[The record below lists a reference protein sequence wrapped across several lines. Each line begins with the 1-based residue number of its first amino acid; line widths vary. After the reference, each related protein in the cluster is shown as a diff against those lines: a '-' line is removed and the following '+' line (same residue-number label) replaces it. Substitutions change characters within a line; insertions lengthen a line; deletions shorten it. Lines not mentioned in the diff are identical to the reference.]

1 MSSLTN
7 FAVTIFIARSLLPAQ
22 FGAFSLA
29 YVTYSFVLHASRG
42 LATDPLLVRFSN
54 ADLPAWRRAVANC
67 TGTAAAVGMVSGV
80 CVLGVAALLGGTARS
95 AFLALGLTLPAL
107 MLQDSW
113 RYSFFAIGRGSQAFL
128 NDLIWASA
136 LVPGL
141 LIVRVTGHQTV
152 FWFVLVWGAS
162 AAVAAAVGPLQAR
175 VIPRLLAALEWVSRH
190 RDLSLRYFAENT
202 SISGAGQLRT
212 YALGIITG
220 LAAVGY
226 LQAAST
232 LLGPFLVIFMGMSLV
247 TVPEAA
253 RVLRKSP
260 QHLRLFCVLVGV
272 GLAVICLAW
281 GLALMVLLPR
291 GLGNDTLGPIWRP
304 AYKLIL
310 PLTLSLMGACVTA
323 GATAGL
329 HALGASP
336 RSLRAQ
342 IFSSSLYLSC
352 GIGGALIAGLL
363 GAVYGAILATWVGA
377 LLWWWQLRVALRESE
392 HVPTGEQ
399 PGTAASRHRST
410 IRPGPRRKFVPH
422 RREPQPAQP
431 FRPGDNE
438 DAWNRVLRQASNRW
452 P

>member
-1 MSSLTN
+1 M
-7 FAVTIFIARSLLPAQ
+7 
-22 FGAFSLA
+22 
-29 YVTYSFVLHASRG
+29 
-42 LATDPLLVRFSN
+42 
-54 ADLPAWRRAVANC
+54 
-67 TGTAAAVGMVSGV
+67 
-80 CVLGVAALLGGTARS
+80 
-95 AFLALGLTLPAL
+95 
-107 MLQDSW
+107 
-113 RYSFFAIGRGSQAFL
+113 
-128 NDLIWASA
+128 
-136 LVPGL
+136 
-141 LIVRVTGHQTV
+141 

-175 VIPRLLAALEWVSRH
+175 VIPRVLAALQWVSRH
-190 RDLSLRYFAENT
+190 RDLSLRYLAENT

-212 YALGIITG
+212 YALGIIAG

-232 LLGPFLVIFMGMSLV
+232 MLGPFLVIFMGISLV
-247 TVPEAA
+247 TVLEAA

-272 GLAVICLAW
+272 GLAAICLVW
-281 GLALMVLLPR
+281 GLTLMVLLPR

-310 PLTLSLMGACVTA
+310 PLTLSLMGACITA

-342 IFSSSLYLSC
+342 VFSSSLYLSC
-352 GIGGALIAGLL
+352 GIAGALIAGLL

-377 LLWWWQLRVALRESE
+377 VLWWWQLRVALRESE
-392 HVPTGEQ
+392 HVPTREQ
-399 PGTAASRHRST
+399 PGPAASRHRSA
-410 IRPGPRRKFVPH
+410 IQSGPRRKFVPH
-422 RREPQPAQP
+422 RRDSQPAQP

-438 DAWNRVLRQASNRW
+438 AAWNRVLRQSSDRW